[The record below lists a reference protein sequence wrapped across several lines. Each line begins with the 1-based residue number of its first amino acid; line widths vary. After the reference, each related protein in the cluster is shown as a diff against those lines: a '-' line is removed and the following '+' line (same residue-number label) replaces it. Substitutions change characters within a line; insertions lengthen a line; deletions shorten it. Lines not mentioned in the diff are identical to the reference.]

1 MRAVSH
7 PADIGGASGTRIA
20 SFRRFWAVAARWN
33 SSRAPFG
40 PRWIYSPTLGPHIDT
55 AVRCGDVRLLRGMVP
70 WEQMA
75 VLGAHRAQS
84 SHEPEPLAGMI
95 GGNAAWQFA
104 IPPVEGPVLTA

>member
-1 MRAVSH
+1 
-7 PADIGGASGTRIA
+7 
-20 SFRRFWAVAARWN
+20 
-33 SSRAPFG
+33 
-40 PRWIYSPTLGPHIDT
+40 
-55 AVRCGDVRLLRGMVP
+55 MVP

>member
-1 MRAVSH
+1 MRV
-7 PADIGGASGTRIA
+7 ASPRRYW
-20 SFRRFWAVAARWN
+20 RRFRNQDRELPEVLGSGGEVEFVSRSVRTAV
-33 SSRAPFG
+33 
-40 PRWIYSPTLGPHIDT
+40 IYSPTIAPHIDT
-55 AVRCGDVRLLRGMVP
+55 AVYCGGVRSLRGMVP